1 MSEAIERLERLE
13 LDRSDNEG
21 SDELVQPLGT
31 AHSAE
36 DRSALIWQPGNFRM
50 AKYVEVVRFARIDE
64 GKTKDSPRLSAIT
77 GSGTFT
83 LRL

>member
-1 MSEAIERLERLE
+1 MK
-13 LDRSDNEG
+13 
-21 SDELVQPLGT
+21 LVQSLGT

-36 DRSALIWQPGNFRM
+36 DRSALIWQPGNFEWPNTF
-50 AKYVEVVRFARIDE
+50 EVVRFARIDE

-77 GSGTFT
+77 GRGAFT

>member
-50 AKYVEVVRFARIDE
+50 AKYV
-64 GKTKDSPRLSAIT
+64 
-77 GSGTFT
+77 
-83 LRL
+83 

>member
-1 MSEAIERLERLE
+1 MK
-13 LDRSDNEG
+13 
-21 SDELVQPLGT
+21 LVQPLGT

-64 GKTKDSPRLSAIT
+64 GKTKDARD
-77 GSGTFT
+77 
-83 LRL
+83 